1 MTLDAGAGEVPAPAL
16 VLDLSE
22 AEVMCGD
29 PAIGRVRR
37 AWAAIP
43 PGAVLEVRSPIA
55 EHRFQVRAVLERDG
69 GRLVADARDGDVHV
83 VRVRRQP

>member
-1 MTLDAGAGEVPAPAL
+1 MTPDTGAGNVPAPVV

-29 PAIGRVRR
+29 PAIGRVLR
-37 AWAAIP
+37 AWAGIA

-69 GRLVADARDGDVHV
+69 GEVVADLRDGDMYV
-83 VRVRRQP
+83 VRVRRR

>member
-1 MTLDAGAGEVPAPAL
+1 MTDRAGAGDVPAPVV

-22 AEVMCGD
+22 AEIMCGD

-37 AWAAIP
+37 AWAALE

-55 EHRFQVRAVLERDG
+55 EHRFQVRAVLQHEG
-69 GRLVADARDGDVHV
+69 GVIVADTRDGDMYV
-83 VRVRRQP
+83 VRVTRPR